1 MLFQHKSPVIRG
13 LSWIPVGLVTAL
25 IALEYVVFIRFHI
38 RAKLLVG
45 DDSIALVLEFLAFNS
60 LTALTAISYYRVVA
74 TDPGFINDK
83 LADYLRMRAQQA
95 GIQLPNCRSCHKPKP
110 SRAHHCSI
118 CKMCVVKM
126 DHHCPW
132 VGNCVGLRNYK
143 YFYMFVTYGAIT
155 CGLIVLRLFDPFF
168 RAVHH
173 MDNTL
178 PLHAILAYVMA
189 ASVTLSLTLFVGFHS
204 YLIFQGQSTLELNVY
219 GRRSPYRYR
228 EMAQNWR
235 AVFGSNWHSWLLPL
249 VPENADYDYMMWTR
263 NHDVEAQRSYDDH
276 DDDEE
281 SNVSLIL

>member
-1 MLFQHKSPVIRG
+1 
-13 LSWIPVGLVTAL
+13 WIPVGLVTAL

-126 DHHCPW
+126 
-132 VGNCVGLRNYK
+132 
-143 YFYMFVTYGAIT
+143 
-155 CGLIVLRLFDPFF
+155 
-168 RAVHH
+168 AVHH

-178 PLHAILAYVMA
+178 PLHAILACVMA

-204 YLIFQGQSTLELNVY
+204 YLISQGQSTLELNVY
-219 GRRSPYRYR
+219 GRRIPYRYR

-276 DDDEE
+276 NDDEE

>member
-1 MLFQHKSPVIRG
+1 GAVCCVPLSFIYPPLFYQKIMKHTTFMSKVVDWLVVFIGIGTFVFVTYSNIQNWV
-13 LSWIPVGLVTAL
+13 PVGLVTAL

-110 SRAHHCSI
+110 SRAIIAASAKCASS
-118 CKMCVVKM
+118 K
-126 DHHCPW
+126 W
-132 VGNCVGLRNYK
+132 
-143 YFYMFVTYGAIT
+143 
-155 CGLIVLRLFDPFF
+155 PFF